1 MTRRPPRSTRL
12 THSFPTR
19 RSSDLDAS
27 RSVPVA
33 AALLSPE
40 QKPKLLATT
49 NKDYEEIRE
58 RHANKDRQE
67 KFVTLD
73 EARANRTP
81 IDWAG
86 YRPPRPRLLLQQAKD
101 VCNTPDCDHRHHA
114 ATQFV
119 KTLRDYPLAELR
131 EYIRSEEHTSE
142 LQSLMRISYAV

>member
-1 MTRRPPRSTRL
+1 MRISDW
-12 THSFPTR
+12 
-19 RSSDLDAS
+19 SSDVCSSD
-27 RSVPVA
+27 
-33 AALLSPE
+33 LLSPE

-86 YRPPRPRLLLQQAKD
+86 YRPPRPRLLLQQ
-101 VCNTPDCDHRHHA
+101 
-114 ATQFV
+114 
-119 KTLRDYPLAELR
+119 
-131 EYIRSEEHTSE
+131 RSEEHTSE
-142 LQSLMRISYAV
+142 LQSLMRNSYAVFCLNKQKTKQQPSTN